1 MEIGRY
7 CCKNLNWIIKNYS
20 KLISW
25 SSTTSAVGLII
36 GGVGGILV
44 IVVMVVIMKRDKVK
58 GECCIEIL
66 LKVQLL

>member
-7 CCKNLNWIIKNYS
+7 CCKNLNWIINT

-44 IVVMVVIMKRDKVK
+44 IVVIVVIMKRDKVK